1 MARRSVR
8 RTSAVAGAGREAR
21 SSRTMSRTT
30 YPSSGAPA
38 TLSPRKTAGGRSLI
52 PSRLTPTIEAS
63 VTQGARAATAAARLI
78 QDESPERP
86 GGDGGAY
93 AQRQRS
99 CPVGN
104 HRAVVREGQRPVVS
118 IATTTPPPACVGPH
132 PGFPCGHSLAREPL
146 DITELVPLTWAR
158 HGPAGGE
165 GGPTRMGPALVAAAW
180 GRKSP
185 PLHPIYRIVSS
196 AKRKTSPPTRP
207 VTALRVCVRVSN
219 WSEPKRR
226 QLVPPDA
233 DRTRSARSRD
243 GTEGPGR
250 GGRSSP
256 CGARMTDRAGS
267 TGARMVCRT
276 RQRAFAIPRGP

>member
-1 MARRSVR
+1 MPNARDP
-8 RTSAVAGAGREAR
+8 AR
-21 SSRTMSRTT
+21 WGTIARWCEKAND
-30 YPSSGAPA
+30 PSSPSPRPRRRRPA
-38 TLSPRKTAGGRSLI
+38 LGRIRGSRAVILSPGVLRPLGG
-52 PSRLTPTIEAS
+52 
-63 VTQGARAATAAARLI
+63 
-78 QDESPERP
+78 
-86 GGDGGAY
+86 
-93 AQRQRS
+93 
-99 CPVGN
+99 
-104 HRAVVREGQRPVVS
+104 
-118 IATTTPPPACVGPH
+118 
-132 PGFPCGHSLAREPL
+132 LADQPL

-196 AKRKTSPPTRP
+196 AKRKTRPPTRP

-276 RQRAFAIPRGP
+276 RRHAFAIPRGPWAGVSEPAPVVTGAWGTPARRSGAGLTSRRVNGTQKEGT